1 MFIDED
7 GEVTEVDCT
16 RAQLEAALRE
26 AGLIGD
32 SDTQYATLNEF
43 LDSNGIRVY
52 KTELPP
58 IKMSLGELVSNW
70 V

>member
-16 RAQLEAALRE
+16 RAELEAAVRE

-32 SDTQYATLNEF
+32 TVGKYATLKDF
-43 LDSNGIRVY
+43 LDCNGIRVY

-58 IKMSLGELVSNW
+58 LKRSLGELVSNW

>member
-16 RAQLEAALRE
+16 LDELEVAVRE

-32 SDTQYATLNEF
+32 GEYASLKEF